1 MLRDAGELF
10 DALSDDSEEDSEDDD
25 LPCGGPSRSGGLL
38 LPDLSSRGDGAPN
51 QLRLDVGAVLAA
63 WRGAGGAF
71 GCGAGGAV
79 RGPRTGGLHGSPYAR
94 PTALKAPVR
103 SSSGRTLRGAA
114 AAAAEAVAVHR
125 GGAPQQ
131 PQHPPPQ
138 QAEAPP
144 PQPRVPML
152 LRLEDAPGYSQGAS
166 LLGLGSVAFGS
177 PGQPG
182 LLALEDD
189 GVTRGD
195 RVERFLKKRRER
207 QFVTKVRYEVRK
219 LNAEARPRFKGR
231 FVKTG
236 DEAC

>member
-1 MLRDAGELF
+1 
-10 DALSDDSEEDSEDDD
+10 
-25 LPCGGPSRSGGLL
+25 
-38 LPDLSSRGDGAPN
+38 
-51 QLRLDVGAVLAA
+51 VGAVLAA

-71 GCGAGGAV
+71 GGGAGGAV
-79 RGPRTGGLHGSPYAR
+79 RGPRSGGVHASPYAR
-94 PTALKAPVR
+94 PMALKAPVR

-114 AAAAEAVAVHR
+114 AAAAEAVAAHR
-125 GGAPQQ
+125 GPPTQQPQQ
-131 PQHPPPQ
+131 PPQ
-138 QAEAPP
+138 QDAPP

-152 LRLEDAPGYSQGAS
+152 LRLEDAPGYTPGVS

-182 LLALEDD
+182 LLSLEDD

>member
-1 MLRDAGELF
+1 M
-10 DALSDDSEEDSEDDD
+10 
-25 LPCGGPSRSGGLL
+25 PCGGPSRSGGLL

-71 GCGAGGAV
+71 AGGAV

-94 PTALKAPVR
+94 PVALKAPVR

-114 AAAAEAVAVHR
+114 AAAAEAVAAHR
-125 GGAPQQ
+125 GGAPSQ

-138 QAEAPP
+138 QADAPP

-152 LRLEDAPGYSQGAS
+152 LRLEDAPGYTPGVS

-177 PGQPG
+177 SPGLPG
-182 LLALEDD
+182 LLSLEDD